1 MLYRTRSFILPSNEL
16 KAPLSYI
23 SHYITED
30 SELNKEGIHTPI
42 CITYSIST
50 IILWRLFLDLIDG
63 AISLRPGYEYISSS
77 LSVYECRSLVY

>member
-30 SELNKEGIHTPI
+30 SELNKEDIHTP
-42 CITYSIST
+42 ITYSIST

-77 LSVYECRSLVY
+77 LSVYECQSLVY